1 MKEMDERL
9 PSELRCSRLPWSP
22 DLEHQSP
29 APAPNDSWAALVGTL
44 EWSLCAHKDAP
55 DDPPAFLLGLRDLA
69 NDEDISPFFRS
80 YPSIRDAVVAAEAA
94 HGMLLEQLRRKLLSK
109 P

>member
-1 MKEMDERL
+1 MDERL
-9 PSELRCSRLPWSP
+9 PIELRYSRLPWSP

-44 EWSLCAHKDAP
+44 EWSLCAHQDAP
-55 DDPPAFLLGLRDLA
+55 DDPPAFLLGLRDLGA
-69 NDEDISPFFRS
+69 DEDVSPFFRA
-80 YPSIRDAVVAAEAA
+80 YPSIHDAVVAAEAA
-94 HGMLLEQLRRKLLSK
+94 HDLLLEQLRRRLLGQ

>member
-1 MKEMDERL
+1 MDDRL
-9 PSELRCSRLPWSP
+9 PAELRHSRLPWTP

-44 EWSLCAHKDAP
+44 EWSLTVHRDSR
-55 DDPPAFLLGLRDLA
+55 DEPPAFLLGLRDLA
-69 NDEDISPFFRS
+69 LEDDPGHSLRS
-80 YPSIRDAVVAAEAA
+80 YPSLRDAVVAAESA
-94 HGMLLEQLRRKLLSK
+94 HDLLLEQLRQHLLR

>member
-1 MKEMDERL
+1 MDERL
-9 PSELRCSRLPWSP
+9 PAELRCSKLPWVP

-44 EWSLCAHKDAP
+44 EWSLTAHR
-55 DDPPAFLLGLRDLA
+55 DDPEEPPAFLLGLRDLA
-69 NDEDISPFFRS
+69 GDQDILSLFRA
-80 YPSIRDAVVAAEAA
+80 YPSLHDAVVAAEAA
-94 HGMLLEQLRRKLLSK
+94 HELLLAQLRHSLTS